1 VTQTFAASIL
11 ENDEIGGGMHALRLS
26 VPRSVATQTR
36 GGQYFQIR
44 TADDGASD
52 PLLRRPY
59 SPLRVD
65 AAASEITLLVR
76 RVGRGSDWLARRR
89 EGDTLDL
96 FGPLGT
102 PFALGGT
109 QRHLL
114 AVASGA
120 HVAALVPLLDEA
132 TAAGAEVV
140 LLAGA
145 ESAEQHLPLHYL
157 PEAVE
162 VNRATA
168 DGAIGAI
175 VATIA
180 LAPPYLDWA
189 DAVFAAGP
197 DALFVALQEVL
208 RSHRGVRTPTAQVQV
223 WRPIPC
229 GYGACRGCIVETRR
243 GQSLACTDGPV
254 FALNDLVLSLQ

>member
-1 VTQTFAASIL
+1 MTQTFAAPVQ
-11 ENDEIGGGMHALRLS
+11 ENDDLGGGMHALRLQ
-26 VPRSVATQTR
+26 VPRGVATQTLP
-36 GGQYFQIR
+36 GQYFQVR
-44 TADDGASD
+44 VGDEGAYD

-89 EGDTLDL
+89 EGDVLDL

-102 PFALGGT
+102 PFTLGGT

-114 AVASGA
+114 AVGA
-120 HVAALVPLLDEA
+120 GVHIAALVPLLNEA

-145 ESAEQHLPLHYL
+145 DTPDEHLPLHYL

-168 DGAIGAI
+168 EGDASTTAT
-175 VATIA
+175 VAA
-180 LAPPYLDWA
+180 LVLPYLNWA

-197 DALFVALQEVL
+197 DALFLALREVL
-208 RSHRGVRTPTAQVQV
+208 LMHRGVRTPPAQVHV

-254 FALNDLVLSLQ
+254 FALTDLVL

>member
-1 VTQTFAASIL
+1 MTQTFAATVM
-11 ENDEIGGGMHALRLS
+11 ENDEIGGGMHALCLG

-36 GGQYFQIR
+36 AGHCFQVR
-44 TADDGASD
+44 TSDDGVSD

-76 RVGRGSDWLARRR
+76 RVGRGSDWLTRRR

-96 FGPLGT
+96 FGPLGV
-102 PFALGGT
+102 PFTLGGT

-114 AVASGA
+114 AVAEGA
-120 HVAALVPLLDEA
+120 HIAALVPLLDEA

-145 ESAEQHLPLHYL
+145 ETAEQHLPLHYL

-162 VNRATA
+162 VNRATT
-168 DGAIGAI
+168 DGDTGATA
-175 VATIA
+175 ATVA
-180 LAPPYLDWA
+180 LALPYLDWA

-197 DALFVALQEVL
+197 DALFVALREAL
-208 RSHRGVRTPTAQVQV
+208 TAHRGVRTPTAQVQV

-243 GQSLACTDGPV
+243 GQSLCCTDGPV
-254 FALNDLVLSLQ
+254 FALNDLVL

>member
-1 VTQTFAASIL
+1 MTQTFAATVT
-11 ENDEIGGGMHALRLS
+11 ENDEIGGEMHALRLA
-26 VPRSVATQTR
+26 VPRPVATQTR
-36 GGQYFQIR
+36 AGQYFQVR
-44 TADDGASD
+44 TADDGAYD

-59 SPLRVD
+59 SPLRVG
-65 AAASEITLLVR
+65 AAASEITLLMR
-76 RVGRGSDWLARRR
+76 RVGRGSAWLARRR
-89 EGDTLDL
+89 EGDVLDL

-114 AVASGA
+114 AVAEGT
-120 HVAALVPLLDEA
+120 HIAALVPLLDEA

-145 ESAEQHLPLHYL
+145 EAAEQHLPLHYL

-168 DGAIGAI
+168 EGDAGVTA
-175 VATIA
+175 ATVA

-197 DALFVALQEVL
+197 DALFVALREAL
-208 RSHRGVRTPTAQVQV
+208 RAHRGVRTPPAHVQV

-243 GQSLACTDGPV
+243 GQALACTDGPV
-254 FALNDLVLSLQ
+254 FALNDLVL

>member
-1 VTQTFAASIL
+1 MTQTFAAPVR
-11 ENDEIGGGMHALRLS
+11 ENDDLGGGMHALRLG
-26 VPRSVATQTR
+26 VPRPVATQVR
-36 GGQYFQIR
+36 PGQYFQVR
-44 TADDGASD
+44 AADEGAYD

-65 AAASEITLLVR
+65 AAANEITLLVR

-102 PFALGGT
+102 PFTLGGT

-114 AVASGA
+114 AVAEGA
-120 HVAALVPLLDEA
+120 HIAALVPLLDEA
-132 TAAGAEVV
+132 VAAGAEVV

-145 ESAEQHLPLHYL
+145 DAAGVHLPLHYL

-168 DGAIGAI
+168 PNDAGATAQL
-175 VATIA
+175 AA

-197 DALFVALQEVL
+197 DALFLALREAL
-208 RSHRGVRTPTAQVQV
+208 LAHRGVRTPPAQVQV

-229 GYGACRGCIVETRR
+229 GYGACRGCLVKTRR
-243 GQSLACTDGPV
+243 GQALACTDGPV
-254 FALNDLVLSLQ
+254 FKLNDLVL